1 MGFWS
6 LLQYALFLL
15 VVTVLVKPVGGYLVR
30 VFNGEK
36 TLLDPALRP
45 IERLIYRVA
54 RINPL
59 EEMDW
64 KQYAV
69 CFVLL
74 GLVGT
79 LLLYGIIR
87 VQRFLPW
94 FYPAYQT
101 TPLLPDL
108 AFNTA
113 ISFSTT
119 TTWQAYAGENTFTY
133 FGQMVGLVSQGF
145 IAGGSG
151 LAVGIAFIRGLAR
164 DNSRTLGN
172 FWVDV
177 VRSILWILLPAS
189 IFGSLL
195 LIWQGTP
202 MNFQSYVEA
211 TSLEKGQQVIAQ
223 GPVAALEIIKNLGT
237 NGGGFFN
244 VNGAH
249 PYANPT
255 PLTNFLGMLAIAV
268 IPAALTNAYG
278 RMINRPRDGR
288 LLYRV
293 MVFLFAIGVLVTGWA
308 EEARDLP
315 IARALSTRS
324 SSEQWGGNLEGKD
337 VRFGI
342 SQSVLTA
349 VTTANTSTGS
359 TNSMDD
365 SYSPAGGMVVVASML
380 LGEIVF
386 GGLGGGIYGIIM
398 VALIALFLAGI
409 MIGRSPEFL
418 GKVIGISEIKLITL
432 YTLAGPAIL
441 TTLTALAV
449 ITRAGLSGLTVNG
462 GPHGLTEIL
471 NAYASCFTNNGQS
484 FGSLNANTIFYN
496 VTTAVAMMIGRY
508 GLAITA
514 LCLAGC
520 FAAQGRRPT
529 TVGSLPTDTFSFA
542 VLIVGTALIVG
553 GLSYFA
559 VLVLG
564 PITEHLMMVAAA
576 V

>member
-15 VVTVLVKPVGGYLVR
+15 VVTVLLKPVGGYIVR
-30 VFNGEK
+30 VFNDEN

-45 IERLIYRVA
+45 IERLIYKVA
-54 RINPL
+54 LINPVQ
-59 EEMDW
+59 EMDW
-64 KQYAV
+64 KQYGT

-74 GLVGT
+74 GLAGT

-87 VQRFLPW
+87 IQRFLPW
-94 FYPAYQT
+94 FYPSFQT
-101 TPLLPDL
+101 TPLNPDL

-113 ISFSTT
+113 IGFSTT

-133 FGQMVGLVSQGF
+133 FGQMVGLASQGF

-164 DNSRTLGN
+164 DNARTLGN
-172 FWVDV
+172 FWVDT

-189 IFGSLL
+189 IVGSLL
-195 LIWQGTP
+195 LVWQGTP
-202 MNFQSYVEA
+202 MNFRRYVEA
-211 TSLEKGQQVIAQ
+211 TSIEGARQVIAQ

-255 PLTNFLGMLAIAV
+255 PLTNFLGMLAIV
-268 IPAALTNAYG
+268 LLPAGLTNAYG
-278 RMINRPRDGR
+278 RMINRPRDGQ

-293 MVFLFAIGVLVTGWA
+293 MVFLFAIGLLIAGWA
-308 EEARDLP
+308 EQSRDVL
-315 IARALSTRS
+315 IARLPVVSMHANSQ
-324 SSEQWGGNLEGKD
+324 EWAGNMEGKE

-342 SQSVLTA
+342 GQSVLTA

-365 SYSPAGGMVVVASML
+365 SYAPAGGMVLVASML

-418 GKVIGISEIKLITL
+418 GKVIGTSEIKLITL

-441 TTLTALAV
+441 T
-449 ITRAGLSGLTVNG
+449 I
-462 GPHGLTEIL
+462 
-471 NAYASCFTNNGQS
+471 
-484 FGSLNANTIFYN
+484 
-496 VTTAVAMMIGRY
+496 
-508 GLAITA
+508 
-514 LCLAGC
+514 
-520 FAAQGRRPT
+520 
-529 TVGSLPTDTFSFA
+529 
-542 VLIVGTALIVG
+542 
-553 GLSYFA
+553 
-559 VLVLG
+559 
-564 PITEHLMMVAAA
+564 
-576 V
+576 